1 MYCTR
6 KVTDDITWVGGDDR
20 RLMLF
25 EGVYSIPDGVS
36 YNSYLI
42 TDEKTVLFDTV
53 DKAIGKVFFENVE
66 HVLDGRKLDYVVVQH
81 MEPDHSATLMDLLC
95 HYPEVKVV
103 CNAKTKNMIEQ
114 FFDEDIGERA
124 ILVKE
129 GETLSTGRH
138 EFMFVMAPMVHWPE
152 VMFTFD
158 KTDKILFS
166 ADAFGTFGALNGAL
180 FADELDFYGSAF
192 MEEARRYYA
201 NIIGKY
207 GPQVQAALKKIGAL
221 DARMI
226 CPLHGP
232 VHRRDFGAYIEKY
245 HRWSSYEPEETGVL
259 IAYASIYGNTANAAE
274 ILACRLRDAGIKVAM
289 FDVSVD
295 ATSKIVSSAFRY
307 SHLVFAA
314 STYNAGIFITME
326 ELIRDLVLHNIQN
339 RTVAFIE
346 NGSWAPQS
354 GKLMKAMLSEQK
366 NMKFLDSAITIR
378 SAIKD
383 SQNAE
388 MDALV
393 GAIAATIDVPKVTEV
408 PAGEI
413 ENAALFTLS
422 YGLFVLTAKDGER
435 DNGCI
440 INTVTQI
447 TNTPKRISIAVNKD
461 NLTHDMILKT
471 GIFNVSVL
479 TESSKFDLYERF
491 GLHSG
496 KDVDKFKTFDATAR
510 SANGL
515 LYVTEG
521 VNALISGKVISAVD
535 YGSHTL
541 FVADLT
547 EARKLSSEPS
557 VTYEYYRKNIKPKP
571 TAEKKKKKGWLCTV
585 CGYIYEGDVL
595 PPDFICPVC
604 KHGAEVFVRLE

>member
-1 MYCTR
+1 
-6 KVTDDITWVGGDDR
+6 
-20 RLMLF
+20 MLF
-25 EGVYSIPDGVS
+25 EGVYSLPDGVS

-42 TDEKTVLFDTV
+42 MDEKTILFDTV
-53 DKAIGKVFFENVE
+53 DKAVGKVFFENVA
-66 HVLDGRKLDYVVVQH
+66 HVLAGRKLDYVVVQH

-103 CNAKTKNMIEQ
+103 CNAKTKNMITQ
-114 FFDEDIGERA
+114 FFDEDIGDRA

-129 GETLSTGRH
+129 GDTLFTGKH

-158 KTDKILFS
+158 KTEKILFS

-180 FADELDFYGSAF
+180 FADELDFYGSAY

-207 GPQVQAALKKIGAL
+207 GPQVQSALKKVGAL
-221 DARMI
+221 DAQMI

-245 HRWSSYEPEETGVL
+245 RRWSSYEPEETGVL

-274 ILACRLRDAGIKVAM
+274 ILACRLRDAGITVAM

-346 NGSWAPQS
+346 NGTWAPQS
-354 GKLMKAMLSEQK
+354 GKLMKEMLSEQK
-366 NMKFLDSAITIR
+366 NMKFLDNLITLR

-383 SQNAE
+383 SQSEE

-393 GAIAATIDVPKVTEV
+393 GSIAATIDVPKVTEV

-413 ENAALFTLS
+413 ENAALFTIS

-447 TNTPKRISIAVNKD
+447 TNTPKRISIAVNKG

-471 GIFNVSVL
+471 GVFNVSVL
-479 TESSKFDLYERF
+479 TENSNFDLYDRF

-557 VTYEYYRKNIKPKP
+557 VTYAYYRKNIKPQP
-571 TAEKKKKKGWLCTV
+571 TAEQKKKKGWLCTV

-595 PPDFICPVC
+595 PPDYICPIC

>member
-6 KVTDDITWVGGDDR
+6 KVTDDIMWVGGDDR

-42 TDEKTVLFDTV
+42 MDEKTVLFDTV
-53 DKAIGKVFFENVE
+53 DKAIGKVFFENVA

-103 CNAKTKNMIEQ
+103 CNAKTKAMIEQ

-129 GETLSTGRH
+129 SETLSTGRH

-180 FADELDFYGSAF
+180 FADELDFYGGAF

-207 GPQVQAALKKIGAL
+207 GPQVQSALKKVGAL
-221 DARMI
+221 DAQMI

-232 VHRRDFGAYIEKY
+232 VHRKDFGAYIEKY
-245 HRWSSYEPEETGVL
+245 RRWSSYEPEESGVM
-259 IAYASIYGNTANAAE
+259 IAYASIYGNTANAAQ
-274 ILACRLRDAGIKVAM
+274 ILACRLRDAGVKVAL

-295 ATSKIVSSAFRY
+295 PTSKMVSSAFRY

-354 GKLMKAMLSEQK
+354 GKLMKEMLSGQK
-366 NMKFLDSAITIR
+366 NMKFLDSMVTVR
-378 SAIKD
+378 SAIKN
-383 SQNAE
+383 SQSGE
-388 MDALV
+388 IDALV
-393 GAIAATIDVPKVTEV
+393 GAIAATIDIPKITEV
-408 PAGEI
+408 PSGEI

-447 TNTPKRISIAVNKD
+447 TNTPKRISIAVNKG

-471 GIFNVSVL
+471 GVFNVSVL

-547 EARKLSSEPS
+547 EAKKLSSEPS
-557 VTYEYYRKNIKPKP
+557 VTYAYYRKNIKPKP
-571 TAEKKKKKGWLCTV
+571 TAEQKKKKGWLCTV